1 MGKRRLA
8 RQRPFDPGALDDY
21 AEMDLRPR
29 MDPGERVCRY
39 TIMVPVA
46 ELRPQNRTKATPA
59 DVLALEK
66 RLVAH
71 FGGVTILARVTG
83 HGLRNPRGQPQ
94 IPEMN
99 EHFPFVV
106 YAAPLPE
113 SDAYFRTLQGE
124 LRDALAE
131 GIILIERQEVIFL

>member
-1 MGKRRLA
+1 
-8 RQRPFDPGALDDY
+8 
-21 AEMDLRPR
+21 
-29 MDPGERVCRY
+29 
-39 TIMVPVA
+39 
-46 ELRPQNRTKATPA
+46 
-59 DVLALEK
+59 
-66 RLVAH
+66 
-71 FGGVTILARVTG
+71 
-83 HGLRNPRGQPQ
+83 
-94 IPEMN
+94 MN